1 MPDLRPGLPE
11 EVRERLIA
19 LADAGEHVWQA
30 VAAIT
35 LDLLAQPGVQKLR
48 LYADV
53 GACLGM
59 KSAGVRAWCGVY
71 QAVGDDL
78 LVEFPQF
85 RFTHWRVLTAAAN
98 RLKKPLVDLTLAA
111 AASADNYGGQ
121 PVPPDVLAVQLGKP
135 QDDRPALL
143 KALERAG
150 AAVVAAQRNCGSA
163 AMLQELDGVAATLE
177 RLAQE
182 AAAAAQTTKEN
193 SDARI

>member
-35 LDLLAQPGVQKLR
+35 LDLLAQPGVQRLR

-59 KSAGVRAWCGVY
+59 QSAGVRAWCGVY

-85 RFTHWRVLTAAAN
+85 RFTHWRVLVAAAN
-98 RLKKPLVDLTLAA
+98 RLKRALVDLTLAA
-111 AASADNYGGQ
+111 AASADNYGGL
-121 PVPPDVLAVQLGKP
+121 PVPPDVLAVQLGSP
-135 QDDRPALL
+135 GMTARPWSRPWNGPGRRSSPRSGTVRQPRCCANWT
-143 KALERAG
+143 G
-150 AAVVAAQRNCGSA
+150 WP
-163 AMLQELDGVAATLE
+163 
-177 RLAQE
+177 
-182 AAAAAQTTKEN
+182 
-193 SDARI
+193 